1 MLLIPAPS
9 FIFHELLIDFLV
21 ISMSSGMLILRRDQ
35 HRCTRVALAWITTFC
50 YRSLLLV
57 EKQLNEHSLWHH
69 TITVY
74 QPVPADKCS
83 CGLTRGK
90 IRGERTPE
98 SSQSGMDL
106 LISSLDKACE
116 NNDALNTALAP
127 ILRDRAE
134 RKFRPVLRVEKFICG
149 RMPGEGRHQLDSG
162 QPSQEGSAFVDRRR
176 LRQSL
181 TGESWNVNGRPFAA
195 AQIPL
200 PPGKAWSQK

>member
-21 ISMSSGMLILRRDQ
+21 ISMSSGMLILRRDP

-116 NNDALNTALAP
+116 NNDALNTALACSGLCYELKSSSADECLEKADTSWTLGNP
-127 ILRDRAE
+127 LR
-134 RKFRPVLRVEKFICG
+134 KG
-149 RMPGEGRHQLDSG
+149 RRLLIGEGSG
-162 QPSQEGSAFVDRRR
+162 SR
-176 LRQSL
+176 
-181 TGESWNVNGRPFAA
+181 
-195 AQIPL
+195 
-200 PPGKAWSQK
+200 